1 MLGRAPSRALVARVA
16 FLLGAVSGCA
26 STSVAPVTTGADETP
41 PAECPSLPAP
51 MAFVKSSQA
60 FSLDDSLRVNHV
72 QAKATHNSY
81 HLMPKVTVSEWE
93 YSHVS
98 LAEQLETQGVR
109 GVELDVNWDPECAR
123 YRVFHIGILDELTTC
138 AFFTECLVA
147 LRGWSAAHPGHH
159 PIFVHLEPKFDASAS
174 TNGPRMAALEQEIL
188 SVFERPWLL
197 TPDDVK
203 GSSASIADAL
213 VTRGWPT
220 LGAARG
226 RFVFY
231 LDDSSSIRDSYTS
244 GRQHLDGRL
253 IFADGD
259 RDEPFVA
266 MQILNDPL
274 AQASAI
280 ASALEKNHIVRTRA
294 DSSPADAKAGLT
306 AQRDA
311 ALASGAQLVSTDFPA
326 SVAGVP
332 YSVTIPGGA
341 PSRCAPGV
349 APPSC
354 TSLAIEDPSLLG
366 R

>member
-1 MLGRAPSRALVARVA
+1 MSGKAAGRALVACVVA
-16 FLLGAVSGCA
+16 ALSACA
-26 STSVAPVTTGADETP
+26 SNGAAPATPDAGTDETP
-41 PAECPSLPAP
+41 ADTCPALPTP
-51 MAFVKSSQA
+51 DRFVRSTKAFP
-60 FSLDDSLRVNHV
+60 LDDSLRVNHL

-93 YSHVS
+93 YSHVP
-98 LAEQLETQGVR
+98 LADQLEGQGVR
-109 GVELDVNWDPECAR
+109 GVELDVNWDPDCAR

-138 AFFTECLVA
+138 AFFTDCLVA

-159 PIFVHLEPKFDASAS
+159 PIFVHLEPKFDASAG
-174 TNGPRMAALEQEIL
+174 TNGARMAALEQEIL

-203 GSSASIADAL
+203 GASASIADAL
-213 VTRGWPT
+213 ATRGWPT

-259 RDEPFVA
+259 VDEPFVA
-266 MQILNDPL
+266 MQILNDPIG
-274 AQASAI
+274 QATAI
-280 ASALEKNHIVRTRA
+280 ASALGKNQIVRTRA
-294 DSSPADAKAGLT
+294 DSSPADAKAGST

-311 ALASGAQLVSTDFPA
+311 AFASGAQIVSTDFPA
-326 SVAGVP
+326 PVAGVP
-332 YSVTIPGGA
+332 YSVTIPGGT

-349 APPSC
+349 APTSC
-354 TSLAIEDPSLLG
+354 TALAIEDPSLLG
-366 R
+366 P